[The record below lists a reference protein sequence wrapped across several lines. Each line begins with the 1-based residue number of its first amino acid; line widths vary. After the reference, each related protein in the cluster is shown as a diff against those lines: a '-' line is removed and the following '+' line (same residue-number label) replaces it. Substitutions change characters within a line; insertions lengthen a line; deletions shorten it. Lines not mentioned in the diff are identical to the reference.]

1 MANKK
6 ISELPFIG
14 TPNISNTDLIPL
26 VTYFSSV
33 TGDTVHT
40 YVGDLQSVI
49 LSANTVTYSE
59 LRTLMTNSGLTIGG
73 YYLISDFRT
82 CYDQPDYDF
91 NGTAIIGSNYKQ
103 GTISPIMVLATGSN
117 TISEQAF
124 QPEYSGDTIFY
135 DPYFSQTEATS
146 GDAYG
151 RITYRIDTRGNAFD
165 YDFTQVEYKRYN
177 AYVADQIYTGTIGL
191 DALGNVTG
199 TNTSF
204 LSLLPGSIIG
214 VYSVFT
220 YPLINFYEIV
230 SITDDFNMVVTG
242 HTIQSTTSSILTN
255 ANLMSGMNWKQNNI
269 ISDTGFTEYLTFT
282 STDFYNNTCGER
294 TIIRINETF
303 LLPNNVF
310 RSNRYFQNSFGS
322 FFWNNTF
329 NDDCNGNIIGS
340 NFYNNII
347 DNDFDNNIITNNFTE
362 NVIVCDFRNNTIQDF
377 FNNNHLGDYDGI
389 NFENNVFLGNF
400 FSNFTT
406 GDYNFQNNI
415 IGYNFQ
421 ENIITGRFE
430 NNSLVGDFISNQIYT
445 DFVENEIAGSS
456 SGNKI
461 FSRFIG
467 NKIGNSFVEN
477 LIGDSN
483 NVGLHTFYDNT
494 IGSNC
499 GSNIFSGDCNYNQ
512 IGSFFFNNRIGDGF
526 GFGFS
531 TSQGNKIGNYFNG
544 NTIGEYFYNN
554 VIADGFY
561 NNTTVDYFQLNTIK
575 CSIYSTDFSL
585 ATHVY
590 GNYNCEIYLNAT
602 PSQRLSYYDNLDVL
616 TITNINA

>member
-230 SITDDFNMVVTG
+230 SIADDFNMIVTG
-242 HTIQSTTSSILTN
+242 QTIQSTTSSILTN
-255 ANLMSGMNWKQNNI
+255 ANLLSGMSWKQNNI

-282 STDFYNNTCGER
+282 ANDFYNNTCGER
-294 TIIRINETF
+294 TILRINETF

-347 DNDFDNNIITNNFTE
+347 DNDFDNNIITNSFTE
-362 NVIVCDFRNNTIQDF
+362 NIIVCDFRNNTIQNNF
-377 FNNNHLGDYDGI
+377 YNNHLGDYDVI
-389 NFENNVFLGNF
+389 NFENNLFLGNF
-400 FSNFTT
+400 STNFTT
-406 GDYNFQNNI
+406 GDYDFQNNI
-415 IGYNFQ
+415 IGLDFF
-421 ENIITGRFE
+421 ENIITGTFE
-430 NNSLVGDFISNQIYT
+430 NNSL
-445 DFVENEIAGSS
+445 
-456 SGNKI
+456 KI
-461 FSRFIG
+461 
-467 NKIGNSFVEN
+467 
-477 LIGDSN
+477 
-483 NVGLHTFYDNT
+483 
-494 IGSNC
+494 
-499 GSNIFSGDCNYNQ
+499 
-512 IGSFFFNNRIGDGF
+512 
-526 GFGFS
+526 
-531 TSQGNKIGNYFNG
+531 
-544 NTIGEYFYNN
+544 
-554 VIADGFY
+554 
-561 NNTTVDYFQLNTIK
+561 
-575 CSIYSTDFSL
+575 
-585 ATHVY
+585 
-590 GNYNCEIYLNAT
+590 T
-602 PSQRLSYYDNLDVL
+602 P
-616 TITNINA
+616 T